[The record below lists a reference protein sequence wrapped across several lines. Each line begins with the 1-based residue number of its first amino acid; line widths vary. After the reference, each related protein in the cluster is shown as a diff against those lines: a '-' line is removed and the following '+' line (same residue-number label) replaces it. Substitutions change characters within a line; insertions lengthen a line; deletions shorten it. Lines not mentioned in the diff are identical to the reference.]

1 MSDPL
6 VQTTRSTPPTRS
18 WLDSV
23 QDALRGIGVMFRTQ
37 RNARIQ
43 AVLFV
48 GVVVLSLILRITLA
62 EWAVVLLVSGLVFA
76 TEALNTAVEELANE
90 ISREIRP
97 GLGRAKDV
105 AAGAT
110 LLASIFA
117 AAVGVTVFLP
127 RLIALVP
134 AISK

>member
-117 AAVGVTVFLP
+117 AAVGVAVFLP